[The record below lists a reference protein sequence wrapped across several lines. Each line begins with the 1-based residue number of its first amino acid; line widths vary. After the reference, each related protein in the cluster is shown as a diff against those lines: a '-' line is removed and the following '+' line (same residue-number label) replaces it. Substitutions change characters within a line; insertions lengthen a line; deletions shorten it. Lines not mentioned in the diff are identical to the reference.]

1 MNREEWLMKAIEKL
15 GKKIESNGATMV
27 EVRVSVG
34 FPKASGRDS
43 NKVIGQCFN
52 GIASDDGRPQIFISP
67 ILDDSAR
74 VLDVLLHELIHA
86 VLPLGAGHG
95 APFKRLAVACGLTGQ
110 MTATV
115 ASDELKAELTDI
127 IAELGEYPHARLD
140 VSGVKKQ
147 GTRLIK
153 CYCPECG
160 YTVRTS
166 QKWLDLGGA
175 PICPITHWDGSQQMR
190 IKN

>member
-1 MNREEWLMKAIEKL
+1 MNREEWLIKAIEKL
-15 GKKIESNGATMV
+15 GKKIESNGAQMV

-34 FPKASGRDS
+34 FPKASGRGS

-86 VLPLGAGHG
+86 VLPLGTGHG
-95 APFKRLAVACGLTGQ
+95 APFKRLAVGCGLTGQ

-115 ASDELKAELTDI
+115 ASDALNLELAEI
-127 IAELGEYPHARLD
+127 IAEIGEYPHAKLD
-140 VSGVKKQ
+140 ISGAKKQ

-153 CYCPECG
+153 CECEECG
-160 YTVRTS
+160 YIARTS
-166 QKWLDLGGA
+166 QKWLEELGT
-175 PICPITHWDGSQQMR
+175 PLCPCNRKPMTA
-190 IKN
+190 N